1 MPYAQI
7 LFLSVILFGLGTYGT
22 VTRKNPLQM
31 FMSIEMMWN
40 AVNLVFVAFAH
51 RFGDMGGQMFVFV
64 VVTVAA
70 AEVAIGL
77 GTVVLA
83 FHGRKH
89 LDLDE
94 LNSLKG

>member
-1 MPYAQI
+1 VPEAAVLI
-7 LFLSVILFGLGTYGT
+7 LSALLFALGGYGAMA
-22 VTRKNPLQM
+22 RKNPLQM
-31 FMSIEMMWN
+31 FMAIEMMWN
-40 AVNLVFVAFAH
+40 AVNLVFIYFA
-51 RFGDMGGQMFVFV
+51 RQFGDVGGQIFVFV

-83 FHGRKH
+83 FRGRER

-94 LNSLKG
+94 LDSLKG

>member
-1 MPYAQI
+1 MPERQL
-7 LFLSVILFGLGTYGT
+7 LFLSVLLFALGAYGA

-31 FMSIEMMWN
+31 FMAIEMMWN
-40 AVNLVFVAFAH
+40 AVNLVFIAMSRHFA
-51 RFGDMGGQMFVFV
+51 DVGGQIFVFV
-64 VVTVAA
+64 VITVAA

-83 FHGRKH
+83 FRGRRH

-94 LNSLKG
+94 LDSLKG